1 MMTIRKF
8 KLSDAVS
15 LARLHR
21 GTIRSI
27 NKKDYSSSE
36 IAVWSGRTSAKRF
49 RNLGKL
55 NDRFVALEKRKIVG
69 FGDYKD
75 DEVMGLYI
83 HKKHTGKGIG
93 TKLLKKI
100 EREVYANGKRT
111 LKCISTTTARL
122 FYEKNGFK
130 VIKKTI
136 HQIRDQ
142 KLPVFKMRK
151 KLIKKLE

>member
-1 MMTIRKF
+1 MITIRKF

-21 GTIRSI
+21 GTIRSV
-27 NKKDYSSSE
+27 NSKDYSPPE
-36 IAVWSGRTSAKRF
+36 IAAWSGRTSAKRF

-75 DEVMGLYI
+75 AEVMGLYI

-100 EREVYANGKRT
+100 EREVYARGKRT
-111 LKCISTTTARL
+111 LKCISTVTARS
-122 FYEKNGFK
+122 FYEKNGFRL
-130 VIKKTI
+130 VKKAI
-136 HQIRDQ
+136 HKIQDQ
-142 KLPVFKMRK
+142 KLRVFEMK
-151 KLIKKLE
+151 KRLIKI